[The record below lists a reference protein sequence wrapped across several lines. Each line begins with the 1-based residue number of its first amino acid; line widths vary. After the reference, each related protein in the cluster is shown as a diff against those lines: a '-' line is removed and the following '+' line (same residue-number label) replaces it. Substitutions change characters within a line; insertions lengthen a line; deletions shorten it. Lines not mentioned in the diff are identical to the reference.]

1 MENGKLKGITI
12 AVIEDEEDLLELIEF
27 HLQNA
32 GFDVVGFLNAKNVE
46 KFIEEENPAL
56 LIVDRNL
63 PQVEGVSF
71 IKNLRK
77 KGILT
82 PVIFLTAKNSEDEI
96 LEGFE
101 AGADDYITKPFSFK
115 ELLARVNAVLKR
127 NHLQIQKISYKN
139 HSLNLKDKSL
149 DGIKLTN
156 KEFETVKLFFE
167 NQNKIITREELA
179 EILEVSEKSVNV
191 AINRINHKIDIF
203 EPVRG
208 VGYKLK

>member
-1 MENGKLKGITI
+1 MKMENGELIIGI
-12 AVIEDEEDLLELIEF
+12 IEDEEDLLELIEF

-32 GFDVVGFLNAKNVE
+32 GFDVVGFLNSNNVE
-46 KFIEEENPAL
+46 RFIEEENPAL

-63 PQVEGVSF
+63 PKVEGASF

-77 KGILT
+77 KRILT
-82 PVIFLTAKNSEDEI
+82 PVIFLTAKNSEEEI

-127 NHLQIQKISYKN
+127 NHLQIQKINYKS
-139 HSLNLKDKSL
+139 HSLNLKEKSL

-156 KEFETVKLFFE
+156 KEFEIVKLFFE

-208 VGYKLK
+208 IGYKLK